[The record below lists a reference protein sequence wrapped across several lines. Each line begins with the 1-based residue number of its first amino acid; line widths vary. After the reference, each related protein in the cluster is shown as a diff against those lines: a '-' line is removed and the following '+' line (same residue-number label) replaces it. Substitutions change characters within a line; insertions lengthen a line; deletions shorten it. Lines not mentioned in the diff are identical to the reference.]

1 MEQNLRI
8 IQTPRGTKDILPDE
22 QKYWRFVRDTFTKKC
37 ETFGCGRIDTP
48 IFEYADIFQKGLGDE
63 SDIVTKEMYEVRR
76 GASVAEQ
83 VSDSEKEEKRLLVL
97 RPELTAGIVR
107 AYIQHGMR
115 TWTQPVKLYYE
126 GPMFRYERPQAGRY
140 RVFNQFGVEIIGDN
154 DPFTDASL
162 IFLSYQVMQKIGLM
176 KDLTIDINSVGC
188 TTCRPK
194 MRKRL
199 VEYFEKFLPTLCV
212 DCNRRYVSNPLRIL
226 DCKEEKCQRVIS
238 GAPQLMDS
246 LCSECKTHF
255 KAVLEN
261 LDNLEI
267 PYNLNPR
274 LVRGLDYYTKTV
286 FEFYDSRDT
295 GRQNTLLGGGR
306 YDGLLKM
313 FGEPATPAI
322 GFAAGIER
330 IIEKIKEK
338 GIEVPEIKS
347 TDICIV
353 QIGEKAQKKC
363 LPLLAELEEKGFDA
377 ACVLGKESL
386 KAQLRLA
393 AKMRAKI
400 ALIIGQRE
408 VLDNSVIVRDMDE
421 ASQETV
427 KMTKIYEVLEKKLK
441 KE

>member
-1 MEQNLRI
+1 METLF
-8 IQTPRGTKDILPDE
+8 QTPRGTKDILPDD
-22 QKYWRFVRDTFTKKC
+22 QKYWRFLRETFTKKC
-37 ETFGCGRIDTP
+37 EIFGCGRIDTP
-48 IFEYADIFQKGLGDE
+48 IFEYADIFQKGLGNE
-63 SDIVTKEMYEVRR
+63 SDIVSKEMYEVRR
-76 GASVAEQ
+76 AGSTDILAEP
-83 VSDSEKEEKRLLVL
+83 EKEEKRILVL
-97 RPELTAGIVR
+97 RPELTAGVVR
-107 AYIQHGMR
+107 SYIQHGMK
-115 TWTQPVKLYYE
+115 TWSQPVKLYYE

-140 RVFNQFGVEIIGDN
+140 REFSQFGVEIIGDD
-154 DPFTDASL
+154 DPFIDASL
-162 IFLSYQVMQKIGLM
+162 IFLSYQIMQKLGLM

-188 TTCRPK
+188 TVCRPK
-194 MRKRL
+194 MRKKL

-212 DCNRRYVSNPLRIL
+212 DCNRRYISNPLRIL
-226 DCKEEKCQRVIS
+226 DCKDEKCQRVIS

-246 LCSECKTHF
+246 LCPTCRTHF

-286 FEFYDSRDT
+286 FEFYDNRDT
-295 GRQNTLLGGGR
+295 NRQNTLLGGGR

-313 FGEPATPAI
+313 FGEPQTPAI
-322 GFAAGIER
+322 GFAAGLER
-330 IIEKIKEK
+330 IIEKIKEM
-338 GIEVPEIKS
+338 GIEVPEARS

-363 LPLLAELEEKGFDA
+363 LPLVAELEEKGYDA

-386 KAQLRLA
+386 KGQLRLA

-427 KMTKIYEVLEKKLK
+427 KMTKLYEILEKKLNKEK
-441 KE
+441 K